1 MRIQKNLVN
10 YEKIMKEGHS
20 KDLINDTG
28 EIKNPKPY
36 KNKDKGN
43 YEALCRG
50 ESVVEV
56 FETNF
61 F

>member
-1 MRIQKNLVN
+1 MRIQKNLEN

-20 KDLINDTG
+20 KDLINDSD

-36 KNKDKGN
+36 KNKDKVN

-56 FETNF
+56 
-61 F
+61 

>member
-1 MRIQKNLVN
+1 MRIQKNLEN
-10 YEKIMKEGHS
+10 YEKILKDS
-20 KDLINDTG
+20 KDLINESD

-36 KNKDKGN
+36 KNKDKVN

-56 FETNF
+56 
-61 F
+61 